1 VMTTEVYVLVVHG
14 EEDDGDIIGVFDS
27 PEAAYEAMGVERV
40 YGQCLFLPFLYEDL
54 VGISAAWPTV
64 EESPF
69 HGSRMFIYVWDP
81 INEQHR
87 SLLLMRFD
95 VKTASSTFL
104 Q

>member
-1 VMTTEVYVLVVHG
+1 MMTTKVYVLVVHG
-14 EEDDGDIIGVFDS
+14 EEEDGDIIGVFDS
-27 PEAAYEAMGVERV
+27 PEAAYEAMEVERV
-40 YGQCLFLPFLYEDL
+40 YGQCLLIPGMYPEIIGRT
-54 VGISAAWPTV
+54 VAWPTV
-64 EESPF
+64 QESPF
-69 HGSRMFIYVWDP
+69 YGSRMFIYVWDP